1 MLKNLN
7 NNQKLII
14 SHVAD
19 IDGAGSIIL
28 ALEYFKGRFKRTP
41 LNVISQVNKE
51 FYQLDMSPNFI
62 YFYYFLNFLSPKMS
76 PKYMLYTHIISS
88 SYKHIVTQK
97 EHYCSLSLF
106 IVSTIFSSLLLNIC
120 E

>member
-28 ALEYFKGRFKRTP
+28 ALEYFKGKIDYI
-41 LNVISQVNKE
+41 L
-51 FYQLDMSPNFI
+51 
-62 YFYYFLNFLSPKMS
+62 
-76 PKYMLYTHIISS
+76 
-88 SYKHIVTQK
+88 
-97 EHYCSLSLF
+97 
-106 IVSTIFSSLLLNIC
+106 C
-120 E
+120 EAK

>member
-1 MLKNLN
+1 MN
-7 NNQKLII
+7 
-14 SHVAD
+14 HV
-19 IDGAGSIIL
+19 L
-28 ALEYFKGRFKRTP
+28 FRGRFKRTP

-76 PKYMLYTHIISS
+76 PKYMLYAHIISS
-88 SYKHIVTQK
+88 FYKHIVTQK